1 MNKVEA
7 VKATRNGAI
16 AAIIS
21 AVITVVVVLIAMN
34 ADADGKLAIWNDPSN
49 FLDVLLVVA
58 CAYGMYRKSRGAAVI
73 IFIYFIVSK
82 IIIALET
89 QIYSGFGTAL
99 LFLYFYGKA
108 IQGSFVYHRL
118 EKNDNPDYKPASKL
132 SYILGIPSSLLVT
145 VLIGYSLMSTTGVV
159 PSTRVQS
166 ANEINTNDIA
176 VLIDNGI
183 VPEDEKVEYFYS
195 QGLSSILESGNVLTN
210 GRVILYLTDENSELQ
225 VYQIPLNEVT
235 DVSMESQG
243 DTFNESVYKV
253 STENPDQWL
262 KLFLS
267 AEQKGDRKF
276 VKALQTRMTQL

>member
-132 SYILGIPSSLLVT
+132 SYILGIPSALLVT